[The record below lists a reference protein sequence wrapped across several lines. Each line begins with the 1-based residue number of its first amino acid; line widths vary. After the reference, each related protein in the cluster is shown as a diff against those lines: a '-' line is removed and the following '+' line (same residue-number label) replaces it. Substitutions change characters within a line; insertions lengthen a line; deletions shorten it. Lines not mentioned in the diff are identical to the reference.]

1 MMLELYPGGDL
12 FSYLY
17 RVGSLP
23 EREVINVLHQ
33 ILSGVEY
40 LHALNIV
47 HRDLKLENILLT
59 KLDTSSRIV
68 IADFGNARHYQT
80 GSRQRMDSFVGTSGY
95 QAP

>member
-17 RVGSLP
+17 RVGAVPQKDLL
-23 EREVINVLHQ
+23 RILYQ

-59 KLDTSSRIV
+59 RLDPRNRLV
-68 IADFGNARHYQT
+68 IADFGNARCHVT
-80 GSRQRMDSFVGTSGY
+80 GSRHRMNSFVGTTGY